1 MLYTNCELANIRSV
15 HTYLLPWMFYFGGR
29 CTYSKDISKLQAPTV
44 NLVWYLKVPKGSHSF
59 FRMRLKSSSSAWL
72 IKDVSRCLFQI
83 KFHFCKL
90 KWIVYLISL
99 NFYMD
104 LDRKHLESWDL
115 QIWITNVK
123 NFLIVDFWTNAV
135 IANYFVR

>member
-1 MLYTNCELANIRSV
+1 MWKILVPTESSSEKDAKRCKQIYCTSSGSV
-15 HTYLLPWMFYFGGR
+15 EIHEKRKVEKQGG
-29 CTYSKDISKLQAPTV
+29 CFFFVIDCSL
-44 NLVWYLKVPKGSHSF
+44 SF